1 MKPALLLVAA
11 SGMVLALAACG
22 RAPAPRASLD
32 CPTKQGE
39 LTRVSMAA
47 DGRSCVYAT
56 AEGAEVNLQLIPV
69 RGSAYAT
76 LDELETRL
84 LAEAEMAAANAPKVD
99 TKPSPQAATDAAKA
113 ADQAAKDAVKGDVG
127 DAETETDIAE
137 GDTHGV
143 IVEDQGKTRVN
154 LPGIH
159 IEADDANDSA
169 RVQIGPLHI
178 DANGE
183 EAEIRVRRS
192 VRLKG
197 EALSPE
203 KRGVR
208 ATYISRSE
216 GDRFV
221 GYEAAGPKTGPL
233 AVAVIRSKEHIQD
246 GDGVYGDVKKLVRR
260 NGGV

>member
-11 SGMVLALAACG
+11 SGIALSLAACG

-32 CPTKQGE
+32 CPAKQGD
-39 LTRVSMAA
+39 LTRVSAAA
-47 DGRSCVYAT
+47 DGKSCVYST
-56 AEGAEVNLQLIPV
+56 AEGAEVTLQLLAV

-76 LDELETRL
+76 LDELESRL
-84 LAEAEMAAANAPKVD
+84 AAEVEAAAANAPKID
-99 TKPSPQAATDAAKA
+99 TRPSAQAASDAARAAEQAATDAI
-113 ADQAAKDAVKGDVG
+113 QGDVG
-127 DAETETDIAE
+127 DAESDTAVDVE
-137 GDTHGV
+137 GSRGV
-143 IVEDQGKTRVN
+143 IVDDQGSTRVN

-169 RVQIGPLHI
+169 RVRIGPLHI

-183 EAEIRVRRS
+183 EAEIRIRRS

-208 ATYISRSE
+208 ATYLSHSE

-221 GYEAAGPKTGPL
+221 GYEAAGPKAGPL
-233 AVAVIRSKEHIQD
+233 AVAVIRAKEHIED

>member
-1 MKPALLLVAA
+1 MKPTLLLVAA
-11 SGMVLALAACG
+11 SGIAFSLAACG
-22 RAPAPRASLD
+22 RAPPPRASLD
-32 CPTKQGE
+32 CPAKQGD
-39 LTRVSMAA
+39 LTRVSAAA
-47 DGRSCVYAT
+47 DGRSCVYST
-56 AEGAEVNLQLIPV
+56 AEGAEVTLQLLPV

-76 LDELETRL
+76 LDELESRL
-84 LAEAEMAAANAPKVD
+84 SAEAEAAAANAPKID
-99 TKPSPQAATDAAKA
+99 TKPSPQAASDAARA
-113 ADQAAKDAVKGDVG
+113 ADQAAKDAVQGDVG
-127 DAETETDIAE
+127 DAESESDV
-137 GDTHGV
+137 GVDGSRGV
-143 IVEDQGKTRVN
+143 IVDDKGATRVN

-183 EAEIRVRRS
+183 EAEIRIRRS

-197 EALSPE
+197 EALSTE
-203 KRGVR
+203 KRGIR
-208 ATYISRSE
+208 ATYLSHSE

-233 AVAVIRSKEHIQD
+233 TVAVIRSKEHIED
-246 GDGVYGDVKKLVRR
+246 GDGVYGDVKRLVRL